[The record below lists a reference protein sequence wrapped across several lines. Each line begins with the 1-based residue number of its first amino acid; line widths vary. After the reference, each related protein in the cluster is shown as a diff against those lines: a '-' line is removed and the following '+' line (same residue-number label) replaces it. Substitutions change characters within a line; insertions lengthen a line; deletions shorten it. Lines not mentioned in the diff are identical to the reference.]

1 MKDDF
6 IAWIKNHQNDEYQ
19 VEQVDQ
25 DVIQLNSDYGKST
38 IRFTD
43 IEESTVVEFTIVSNK
58 DETVKFYL
66 HFELKDEGHAKQLYD
81 EMVETLVALKNHKTI
96 EVLLSCSAGL
106 TTSMFAQMLNETA
119 QSLHLD
125 YHFNAVSYLNI
136 YEEIEKY
143 DAVMIAP
150 QIGYM
155 LKKLQDTLPDKLVL
169 QIPTALF
176 AAYDAFQ
183 TIQFIQDELT
193 NFNKLRKK
201 QKEERC
207 VHCMQHKKRILSIAI
222 LRNQTQTRIYYRLYD
237 KSKIIDENLII
248 KQIRYVYDLY
258 DIIDTILLKHQ
269 YIDLIGIASP
279 GIVSDDKQLK
289 DPTTEKYIDMKQDF
303 EEKYHTP
310 VFVYNNAN
318 AAAVGFSLEHQE
330 YKNIIFHSQP
340 FGFGVGGQ
348 GIIANGRIIT
358 GKNGLAGEVKYFLE
372 RMQLSDDCH
381 KLILNEQGAIEVVTK
396 ALLPAI
402 ALVGPDAV
410 AIRSPMTPDM
420 NEIKCH
426 LASFIPKEFLPEFF
440 YIKEVSSYMLD
451 GLTKLCLDCIGEK

>member
-125 YHFNAVSYLNI
+125 YNFNAVSYLNI

-155 LKKLQDTLPDKLVL
+155 
-169 QIPTALF
+169 
-176 AAYDAFQ
+176 
-183 TIQFIQDELT
+183 
-193 NFNKLRKK
+193 
-201 QKEERC
+201 
-207 VHCMQHKKRILSIAI
+207 
-222 LRNQTQTRIYYRLYD
+222 
-237 KSKIIDENLII
+237 
-248 KQIRYVYDLY
+248 
-258 DIIDTILLKHQ
+258 
-269 YIDLIGIASP
+269 
-279 GIVSDDKQLK
+279 
-289 DPTTEKYIDMKQDF
+289 
-303 EEKYHTP
+303 
-310 VFVYNNAN
+310 
-318 AAAVGFSLEHQE
+318 
-330 YKNIIFHSQP
+330 
-340 FGFGVGGQ
+340 
-348 GIIANGRIIT
+348 
-358 GKNGLAGEVKYFLE
+358 
-372 RMQLSDDCH
+372 
-381 KLILNEQGAIEVVTK
+381 
-396 ALLPAI
+396 
-402 ALVGPDAV
+402 
-410 AIRSPMTPDM
+410 
-420 NEIKCH
+420 
-426 LASFIPKEFLPEFF
+426 
-440 YIKEVSSYMLD
+440 
-451 GLTKLCLDCIGEK
+451 